1 METTS
6 KGYNLKGIQLHREI
20 ALMEE
25 EDLNGG
31 QPQWRP
37 YWKKT
42 PIVELLT
49 TSILQNYLQF
59 KKIPSRGGEG
69 ITQVITCD

>member
-1 METTS
+1 
-6 KGYNLKGIQLHREI
+6 
-20 ALMEE
+20 MEE

-42 PIVELLT
+42 PIEELLT